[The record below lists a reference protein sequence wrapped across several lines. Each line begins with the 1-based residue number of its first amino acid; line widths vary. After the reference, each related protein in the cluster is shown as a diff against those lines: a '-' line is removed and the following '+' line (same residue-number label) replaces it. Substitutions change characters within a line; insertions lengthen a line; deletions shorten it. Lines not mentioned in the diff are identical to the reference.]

1 MQDTGRL
8 YFCQRCSTQVIICS
22 RCDHGQRYCA
32 SACAQNARL
41 ASLKRAAKKYQSSR
55 AGRFNNAARQRRFRQ
70 RHPQKVTHHGSLTPV
85 LRALLK
91 SKPDWPQ
98 IVQKLMSI
106 SDTFFVIT
114 AAVPASLFYARISCK
129 AVNSGDNQWLVWPG
143 IELNNHKEST

>member
-8 YFCQRCSTQVIICS
+8 YFCQRCNTQVIICS

-70 RHPQKVTHHGSLTPV
+70 HHPQKVTHHGSLMPV
-85 LRALLK
+85 PRALLK
-91 SKPDWPQ
+91 NKPDQPQ
-98 IVQKLMSI
+98 IVQTRMFI
-106 SDTFFVIT
+106 NDI
-114 AAVPASLFYARISCK
+114 LFCDHCGSACQPFLRQDFLQSRRPRRQPMVGMAR
-129 AVNSGDNQWLVWPG
+129 N
-143 IELNNHKEST
+143 